1 MNRKIG
7 FLIILATILFFSCT
21 RHRDIT
27 YLRGIG
33 QSVSD
38 SLIQTTYSFYKLQPF
53 DVLYIRIMSSLDP
66 KAEEMFNQG
75 FQAGNISSGLGS
87 SGSYYLSGYPV
98 NELGNIKMPIIG
110 ELNVAGLTLRDVE
123 DLLRQRAREYVSDA
137 EVKVRLLSFKVT
149 LLGEIGSGQHTILA
163 DRANILEVLALG
175 GDVQKTGNKHNVL
188 ILRTT
193 PQGMRTYRVDLT
205 DKNLLRSPLFYVQPN
220 DIIYVEPT
228 KAAALRISLSELSL
242 FISSITAVTSVYFL
256 IKTLSK

>member
-1 MNRKIG
+1 MKKYFSFFICS
-7 FLIILATILFFSCT
+7 IIIINFSCT

-38 SLIQTTYSFYKLQPF
+38 SLIQTTYTIYRVQPF
-53 DVLYIRIMSSLDP
+53 DVLYIRVISALDP
-66 KAEEMFNQG
+66 KVDELFNQ
-75 FQAGNISSGLGS
+75 SSQINAM
-87 SGSYYLSGYPV
+87 SGGMSAMGTFYFSGYPI
-98 NELGNIKMPIIG
+98 NEQGYIKVPLMG
-110 ELNVAGLTLRDVE
+110 EIAVAGLTLKEIE
-123 DLLRQRAREYVSDA
+123 DILRQRAREYVSDA

-163 DRANILEVLALG
+163 DRANLLEVLALG
-175 GDVQKTGNKHNVL
+175 GDIQKTGNKHNVL

-193 PQGMRTYRVDLT
+193 PQGMRSFRIDLT
-205 DKNLLRSPLFYVQPN
+205 DKNIINSPLFYVQPN
-220 DIIYVEPT
+220 DIIYIEPT

-256 IKTLSK
+256 IKTFSK